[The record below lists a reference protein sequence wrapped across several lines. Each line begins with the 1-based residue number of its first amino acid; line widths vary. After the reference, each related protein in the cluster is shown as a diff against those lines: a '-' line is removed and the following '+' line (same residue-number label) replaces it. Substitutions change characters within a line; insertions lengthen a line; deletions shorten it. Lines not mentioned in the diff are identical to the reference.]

1 MKLNFKNIDI
11 SRDVLPSLDST
22 IDNLEDLISVN
33 NTMSIPGD
41 FRYANYLN
49 EYCQYINQMRRNLI
63 DIRDWLN
70 KSNRKYDEAIDEIN
84 SALAMI
90 AIEEIVDRGSSVS

>member
-41 FRYANYLN
+41 FCYANYLN

-70 KSNRKYDEAIDEIN
+70 KSNRKYDEVIDEIN

>member
-1 MKLNFKNIDI
+1 MKLNFKHIDI

-41 FRYANYLN
+41 FCYANYLN

-70 KSNRKYDEAIDEIN
+70 KSNRKYDEVIDEIN